1 GARLTDSKVRAGC
14 ESVARR
20 ADRAGAGVRIAARE
34 HGAQRARPYRKRR
47 RRPGQGA
54 YRPVRRGVSARK
66 TGNSVRVPL
75 ETASLPPEAA
85 VDVQHWVLD
94 SFAELQQLRAAL
106 FAALNGEPMPPGG
119 ELDAVPEH

>member
-1 GARLTDSKVRAGC
+1 MHVD
-14 ESVARR
+14 
-20 ADRAGAGVRIAARE
+20 
-34 HGAQRARPYRKRR
+34 PY
-47 RRPGQGA
+47 A
-54 YRPVRRGVSARK
+54 EGVSARK

-75 ETASLPPEAA
+75 ETASFPPEAA

-119 ELDAVPEH
+119 ELDAVPEQVAIVATELGNQRAPPRKAAHPGLPAAVPNAPSSSTWPTRT